1 MKRIVAFVIVALVL
15 TSCEIFDVV
24 SETGNGVP
32 LKTTLEVGEFDVLS
46 LPSMVNVV
54 YTQTSGEQSLTFTCD
69 ENLMDYYRIGV
80 EGNTLVVDTKP
91 GIISLT
97 PRVETILTV
106 NSPVLHEVRVSGSG
120 NCSIDG
126 PVTAECGFSLHDTG
140 RGAIHISGQVACAS
154 FSVSTSGSGSIDI
167 ASITADKIDAST
179 TGSGSIQ
186 LICDNVGDINAST
199 SGSGSIHLSGR
210 ARSLVT
216 KSTGSG
222 QINWKDLALPE

>member
-1 MKRIVAFVIVALVL
+1 
-15 TSCEIFDVV
+15 
-24 SETGNGVP
+24 
-32 LKTTLEVGEFDVLS
+32 
-46 LPSMVNVV
+46 
-54 YTQTSGEQSLTFTCD
+54 
-69 ENLMDYYRIGV
+69 MDYYRIGV

-126 PVTAECGFSLHDTG
+126 PVTAEGGFSLHDTG
-140 RGAIHISGQVACAS
+140 SGAIHISGQVACAS

-167 ASITADKIDAST
+167 ASITAESADFKVSGSGGIIAHKITADKIDAST

-186 LICDNVGDINAST
+186 LICDNVGNINAST